1 MVTIQRSRV
10 MKKQIEIHKI
20 DISSLLKSYNAE
32 LMDAY
37 VIDNDFIKKVPTDK
51 TTSLQKATLHYA
63 PNNYY

>member
-1 MVTIQRSRV
+1 

-51 TTSLQKATLHYA
+51 TTSLQKANSIMPLIIITNIFIL
-63 PNNYY
+63 